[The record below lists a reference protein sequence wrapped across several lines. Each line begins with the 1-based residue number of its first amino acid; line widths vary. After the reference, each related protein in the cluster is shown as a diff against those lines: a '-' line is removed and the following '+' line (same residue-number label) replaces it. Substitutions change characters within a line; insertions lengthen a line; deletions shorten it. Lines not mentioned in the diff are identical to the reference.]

1 MSRFRPAMSAPRR
14 PMNATSAPSAPSQ
27 AATLAPE
34 PPPCVVTFAGVS
46 LPRASGSVA
55 CATVSVIK
63 SPMTTMRAMVVI
75 TSSSSGYQEGRAR
88 YSVAGASLQ
97 VVGGL
102 NLIRGLPTVSSR
114 ARCWPLPEEG
124 SYRIGNQAGCLPGEA
139 PRPGRPAKAAG
150 RLSAGPGS
158 QPGRRF
164 RLRSVGMVDGPGTAG
179 TGLRMARQT
188 RGFSQQQLAGM
199 AGVSRQAVSA
209 VESGHSD
216 PSLRVALALAQALG
230 LSVEE
235 LFGPGEP
242 TAPVT
247 AVSVAP
253 LSGGPGD
260 GPEAER
266 AGGARVMLAPVGDR
280 FVALPLRGD
289 TGVGLGFLPAGGL
302 AARRG
307 RAAPPV
313 APPSGP
319 PGAPSVASGTASS
332 VGSGTASSVAAD
344 AAFEEI

>member
-1 MSRFRPAMSAPRR
+1 MSRFRPAMSATRR
-14 PMNATSAPSAPSQ
+14 PMNATSAPSAAGH

-34 PPPCVVTFAGVS
+34 PPPCVVTLAGVS

-55 CATVSVIK
+55 WATVSVIK

-75 TSSSSGYQEGRAR
+75 TSSSSGYQGGGAR
-88 YSVAGASLQ
+88 NSVAGASLQ

-102 NLIRGLPTVSSR
+102 NLIRGLPTVSSQ
-114 ARCWPLPEEG
+114 ARCWPLPQAG
-124 SYRIGNQAGCLPGEA
+124 SYRIGNQPARG
-139 PRPGRPAKAAG
+139 RPGARVA
-150 RLSAGPGS
+150 
-158 QPGRRF
+158 RRF

-179 TGLRMARQT
+179 TGLRIARQT

-230 LSVEE
+230 LSVEQ

-307 RAAPPV
+307 RTATALAGAA
-313 APPSGP
+313 
-319 PGAPSVASGTASS
+319 
-332 VGSGTASSVAAD
+332 
-344 AAFEEI
+344 

>member
-14 PMNATSAPSAPSQ
+14 PMHAPQAPSADAH

-34 PPPCVVTFAGVS
+34 PPPGVVTLAGVS

-88 YSVAGASLQ
+88 NSVAVASLQ

-102 NLIRGLPTVSSR
+102 NLIRGLPTVSSL
-114 ARCWPLPEEG
+114 ARCWPLP
-124 SYRIGNQAGCLPGEA
+124 RAVVIALVIPD
-139 PRPGRPAKAAG
+139 
-150 RLSAGPGS
+150 GPGS
-158 QPGRRF
+158 QLARRF
-164 RLRSVGMVDGPGTAG
+164 RLRSVSMVDGPGTAG
-179 TGLRMARQT
+179 AGLRMARQA
-188 RGFSQQQLAGM
+188 RGVSQQQLAGR

-230 LSVEE
+230 LSVEQ

-242 TAPVT
+242 VAPVI
-247 AVSVAP
+247 AVSVGP
-253 LSGGPGD
+253 LVGHGTGAGPGPGAD
-260 GPEAER
+260 R
-266 AGGARVMLAPVGDR
+266 AGGVRVMLAPVGDR
-280 FVALPLRGD
+280 FVALPLHGD

-302 AARRG
+302 
-307 RAAPPV
+307 
-313 APPSGP
+313 GP
-319 PGAPSVASGTASS
+319 PRTLGAPSTLAPRSSLAARSGLATR
-332 VGSGTASSVAAD
+332 GSGTAPPAESAA
-344 AAFEEI
+344 